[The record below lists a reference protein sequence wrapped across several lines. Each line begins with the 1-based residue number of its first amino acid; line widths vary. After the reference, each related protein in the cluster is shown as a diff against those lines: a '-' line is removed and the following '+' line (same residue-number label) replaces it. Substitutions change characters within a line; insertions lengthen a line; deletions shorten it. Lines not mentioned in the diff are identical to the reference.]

1 MKLYSL
7 RLFNEYFI
15 FRYVSHSDQ
24 TQNIKIGLQVRNRSG
39 ECRFKVVYVL
49 LNVSF
54 NGLEWMLA
62 VGMKWNPSWRPGLA
76 FVFYL
81 IEDIWWYK
89 MNLCAWAE
97 LGCWMRVRMFCGL
110 KVFLVIADRGAD
122 GGSESRAEGEGRK
135 LRGAGAVRDRGGDHS
150 LPDGDDSL
158 RGDRRRSFITRDPV
172 HHCTSASK
180 SCIRIASEGS

>member
-1 MKLYSL
+1 M
-7 RLFNEYFI
+7 
-15 FRYVSHSDQ
+15 
-24 TQNIKIGLQVRNRSG
+24 RNRSG

-62 VGMKWNPSWRPGLA
+62 VGMKWNPSGGPGLA
-76 FVFYL
+76 FVFYI
-81 IEDIWWYK
+81 IEDLWWYK

-97 LGCWMRVRMFCGL
+97 PGCWMRVRMFCGL

-135 LRGAGAVRDRGGDHS
+135 LRGGAGAVRDRGGDHS

-172 HHCTSASK
+172 HHCTVPPVLHLLHPLISRLSAVQIKTFNTIFGWSDPT
-180 SCIRIASEGS
+180 R